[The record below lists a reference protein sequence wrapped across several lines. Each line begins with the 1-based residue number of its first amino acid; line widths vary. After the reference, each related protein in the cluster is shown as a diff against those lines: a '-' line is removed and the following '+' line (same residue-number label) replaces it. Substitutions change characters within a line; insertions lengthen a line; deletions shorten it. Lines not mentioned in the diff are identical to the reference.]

1 MKPLS
6 FTTQKS
12 PPCILFCLPYETS
25 NFQLLSPALAT
36 IVSFYQVYHFM
47 DDIDIE
53 IPKYF
58 ICPIS
63 LQIMKDP
70 VTAITGITYDRES
83 IEQWLL
89 KGRSTNCP
97 VTQQPLPTFSD
108 LTPNHTLR
116 RLIQAWCSENASLGV
131 DRIPTPKPS
140 IDRFHFLKLIKELQH
155 PDSKMKA
162 LKELD
167 LLATKNDRN
176 RKYMVEAGVPKAML
190 SFIVNCYKEDCVN
203 GLQEALNVLS
213 LIRIPSSEAKLLPKE
228 NDLIIKS
235 LIWVL
240 GCEFRTQAMVK
251 SHAFSALKTIIET
264 ASPVLLQRLEPKF
277 FAAVVGV
284 LKQGTKRVS
293 QQGIN
298 SALHVLLDACPWGRN
313 RLMMVET
320 GAVSAL
326 IELELGS
333 PERKTTELIL
343 GILFHLCSCA
353 DGRAEFLNHKAGMAV
368 VTKRIM
374 RVSPAADDRGVLI
387 LSLISKF
394 SASSWVVH
402 EMLDVGA
409 VTKLCMLLQMDC
421 ATYLKDK
428 ALGILRSHSSDWL
441 KLPCIDKTLLT
452 RYIK

>member
-1 MKPLS
+1 MLP
-6 FTTQKS
+6 
-12 PPCILFCLPYETS
+12 IGGFC
-25 NFQLLSPALAT
+25 QL
-36 IVSFYQVYHFM
+36 YFM
-47 DDIDIE
+47 EDIDVE
-53 IPKYF
+53 VPKYF

-63 LQIMKDP
+63 FQIMRDP

-89 KGRSTNCP
+89 KGKSTNCP
-97 VTQQPLPTFSD
+97 VTQQPLPTVSD

-116 RLIQAWCSENASLGV
+116 RLIQAWCNENASLGV

-140 IDRFHFLKLIKELQH
+140 IDKFHFLKLIKQLQH

-167 LLATKNDRN
+167 LLAVKNERN

-190 SFIVNCYKEDCVN
+190 SFIVNCFKEDCVS
-203 GLQEALNVLS
+203 GLEEALSVLF
-213 LIRIPSSEAKLLPKE
+213 LIRIPSAEANLLPKQ
-228 NDLIIKS
+228 NDQIIKS

-240 GCEFRTQAMVK
+240 GCEFNTQVMAK
-251 SHAFSALKTIIET
+251 SHAVSALKSIIEI
-264 ASPVLLQRLEPKF
+264 SVVLERLEPKF
-277 FAAVVGV
+277 FEMIVGV
-284 LKQGTKRVS
+284 LKQCTTRIT

-313 RLMMVET
+313 RLMMVES

-333 PERKTTELIL
+333 PEKRTTELIL

-353 DGRAEFLNHKAGMAV
+353 DGRAEFLRHKGGIAV

-374 RVSPAADDRGVLI
+374 RVSPAADDRAVLI

-394 SASSWVVH
+394 SATSWVVH
-402 EMLDVGA
+402 EMLEVGT
-409 VTKLCMLLQMDC
+409 VTKLCMLLQLDC
-421 ATYLKDK
+421 ATYLKEK
-428 ALGILRSHSSDWL
+428 TTEILRSHSDDWL
-441 KLPCIDKTLLT
+441 KFPCIDKSVLT

>member
-1 MKPLS
+1 M
-6 FTTQKS
+6 
-12 PPCILFCLPYETS
+12 E
-25 NFQLLSPALAT
+25 
-36 IVSFYQVYHFM
+36 
-47 DDIDIE
+47 DIDVE
-53 IPKYF
+53 VPKYF

-63 LQIMKDP
+63 LQIMRDP

-89 KGRSTNCP
+89 KGKSTNCP
-97 VTQQPLPTFSD
+97 VTQQPLPTVSD

-116 RLIQAWCSENASLGV
+116 RLIQAWCNENASLGV
-131 DRIPTPKPS
+131 DQIPTPKPS
-140 IDRFHFLKLIKELQH
+140 IDKFHFLKLIKQLQH

-167 LLATKNDRN
+167 LLAAKNERN

-190 SFIVNCYKEDCVN
+190 SFIVDCFKEDCVS
-203 GLQEALNVLS
+203 GLEEALSVLF
-213 LIRIPSSEAKLLPKE
+213 LIRIPSAEAKLLPKQ
-228 NDLIIKS
+228 NDQIIKS

-240 GCEFRTQAMVK
+240 GCEFNTQVMVK
-251 SHAFSALKTIIET
+251 SHAVSALKSIIET
-264 ASPVLLQRLEPKF
+264 ASSVVLERLEPKF
-277 FAAVVGV
+277 FEMIVGV
-284 LKQGTKRVS
+284 LKQCTTRIT

-313 RLMMVET
+313 RLMMVES

-333 PERKTTELIL
+333 PEKRTTELIL

-353 DGRAEFLNHKAGMAV
+353 DGRAEFLRHKGGIAV

-374 RVSPAADDRGVLI
+374 RVSPAADDRAVLI

-394 SASSWVVH
+394 SATSWVVH
-402 EMLDVGA
+402 EMLEVGTVA
-409 VTKLCMLLQMDC
+409 KLCMLLQLDC
-421 ATYLKDK
+421 ATYLKEK
-428 ALGILRSHSSDWL
+428 TMEVLRSHSDDWL
-441 KLPCIDKTLLT
+441 KFPCIDKTVLT

>member
-1 MKPLS
+1 M
-6 FTTQKS
+6 
-12 PPCILFCLPYETS
+12 E
-25 NFQLLSPALAT
+25 
-36 IVSFYQVYHFM
+36 
-47 DDIDIE
+47 DIDVE
-53 IPKYF
+53 VPKYF

-63 LQIMKDP
+63 LQIMRDP

-89 KGRSTNCP
+89 KGKSTNCP
-97 VTQQPLPTFSD
+97 VTQQPLPTVSD

-116 RLIQAWCSENASLGV
+116 RLIQAWCNENASLGV

-140 IDRFHFLKLIKELQH
+140 IDKFHFLKLIKQLQH

-167 LLATKNDRN
+167 FLAAKNERN

-190 SFIVNCYKEDCVN
+190 SFIVNCFKEDCVS
-203 GLQEALNVLS
+203 GLEEALSVLF
-213 LIRIPSSEAKLLPKE
+213 LIRIPSAEAKLLPKQ
-228 NDLIIKS
+228 NDQIIKS

-240 GCEFRTQAMVK
+240 GCELNTQVMVK
-251 SHAFSALKTIIET
+251 SHAVSALKSIIET
-264 ASPVLLQRLEPKF
+264 ASSVVLERLEPKF
-277 FAAVVGV
+277 FEMIVGV
-284 LKQGTKRVS
+284 LKQCTTRIT

-313 RLMMVET
+313 RLMMVES

-333 PERKTTELIL
+333 PEKRTTELIL

-353 DGRAEFLNHKAGMAV
+353 DGRAEFLRHKGGIAV

-374 RVSPAADDRGVLI
+374 RVSPAADDRAVLI

-394 SASSWVVH
+394 SATSWVVH
-402 EMLDVGA
+402 EMLEVGT
-409 VTKLCMLLQMDC
+409 VTKLCMLLQLDC
-421 ATYLKDK
+421 ATYLKEK
-428 ALGILRSHSSDWL
+428 TMEILRSHSDDWL
-441 KLPCIDKTLLT
+441 KFPCMDKTVLT

>member
-1 MKPLS
+1 MEDLDV
-6 FTTQKS
+6 
-12 PPCILFCLPYETS
+12 E
-25 NFQLLSPALAT
+25 
-36 IVSFYQVYHFM
+36 V
-47 DDIDIE
+47 
-53 IPKYF
+53 PKYF

-63 LQIMKDP
+63 LQIMRDP

-89 KGRSTNCP
+89 KGKSTNCP
-97 VTQQPLPTFSD
+97 VTQQPLPTVSD

-116 RLIQAWCSENASLGV
+116 RLIQAWCNENASLGV

-140 IDRFHFLKLIKELQH
+140 INKFHFLKLIKQLQH

-167 LLATKNDRN
+167 LLAVKNERN

-190 SFIVNCYKEDCVN
+190 SFIVNCFKEDCVS
-203 GLQEALNVLS
+203 GLEEALSVLF
-213 LIRIPSSEAKLLPKE
+213 LIRIPSAEANLLPKQ
-228 NDLIIKS
+228 NDQIIKS

-240 GCEFRTQAMVK
+240 GCEFNTQVMAK
-251 SHAFSALKTIIET
+251 SHAVSALKSIIET
-264 ASPVLLQRLEPKF
+264 ASSVVLERLEPKF
-277 FAAVVGV
+277 FEMIVGV
-284 LKQGTKRVS
+284 LKQCTTRIT

-313 RLMMVET
+313 RLMMVES

-333 PERKTTELIL
+333 PEKRTTELIL

-353 DGRAEFLNHKAGMAV
+353 DGRAEFLRHKGGIAV

-374 RVSPAADDRGVLI
+374 RVSPAADDRAVLI

-394 SASSWVVH
+394 SATSWVVH
-402 EMLDVGA
+402 EMLEVGT
-409 VTKLCMLLQMDC
+409 VTNLCMLLQLDC
-421 ATYLKDK
+421 ATYLKEK
-428 ALGILRSHSSDWL
+428 TMEILRSHSDDWL
-441 KLPCIDKTLLT
+441 KFPCIDKSVLT

>member
-1 MKPLS
+1 M
-6 FTTQKS
+6 
-12 PPCILFCLPYETS
+12 ED
-25 NFQLLSPALAT
+25 
-36 IVSFYQVYHFM
+36 M
-47 DDIDIE
+47 DVE
-53 IPKYF
+53 VPKYF

-63 LQIMKDP
+63 LQIMRDP

-89 KGRSTNCP
+89 KGKSTNCP
-97 VTQQPLPTFSD
+97 VTQQPLPTVSD

-116 RLIQAWCSENASLGV
+116 RLIQAWCNENASLGV

-140 IDRFHFLKLIKELQH
+140 IDKFHFLKLIKQLQH

-167 LLATKNDRN
+167 LLAAKNERN

-190 SFIVNCYKEDCVN
+190 SFIVDCFKEDCVS
-203 GLQEALNVLS
+203 GLEEALSVLF
-213 LIRIPSSEAKLLPKE
+213 LIRIPSDEAKLLPKQ
-228 NDLIIKS
+228 NDQIIKS

-240 GCEFRTQAMVK
+240 GCEFNTQVMVK
-251 SHAFSALKTIIET
+251 SHAVSALKSIIET
-264 ASPVLLQRLEPKF
+264 ASSVVLERLEPKF
-277 FAAVVGV
+277 FEMIVGV
-284 LKQGTKRVS
+284 LKQCTTRIT

-313 RLMMVET
+313 RLMMVES

-333 PERKTTELIL
+333 PEKRTTELIL

-353 DGRAEFLNHKAGMAV
+353 DGRAEFLRHKGGIAV

-374 RVSPAADDRGVLI
+374 RVSPAADDRAVLI

-394 SASSWVVH
+394 SATSWVVH
-402 EMLDVGA
+402 EMLEVGT
-409 VTKLCMLLQMDC
+409 VTKLCMLLQLDC
-421 ATYLKDK
+421 ATYLKEK
-428 ALGILRSHSSDWL
+428 TMEVLRSHSDDWL
-441 KLPCIDKTLLT
+441 KFPCIDKTVLT

>member
-1 MKPLS
+1 M
-6 FTTQKS
+6 
-12 PPCILFCLPYETS
+12 E
-25 NFQLLSPALAT
+25 
-36 IVSFYQVYHFM
+36 
-47 DDIDIE
+47 DIDVE
-53 IPKYF
+53 VPKYF

-63 LQIMKDP
+63 LQIMRDP

-89 KGRSTNCP
+89 KGKSTNCP
-97 VTQQPLPTFSD
+97 VTQQPLPTVSD

-116 RLIQAWCSENASLGV
+116 RLIQAWCNENASLGV

-140 IDRFHFLKLIKELQH
+140 IDKFHFLKLIKQLQH

-167 LLATKNDRN
+167 LLAAKNERN

-190 SFIVNCYKEDCVN
+190 SFIVNCFKEDCVS
-203 GLQEALNVLS
+203 GLEEALSVLF
-213 LIRIPSSEAKLLPKE
+213 LIRIPSAEAKLLPKQ
-228 NDLIIKS
+228 NDQIIKS

-240 GCEFRTQAMVK
+240 GCEFNTQVMVK
-251 SHAFSALKTIIET
+251 SHAVSALKSIIET
-264 ASPVLLQRLEPKF
+264 ASSVVLERLEPKF
-277 FAAVVGV
+277 FEMIVGV
-284 LKQGTKRVS
+284 LKQCTTRIT

-313 RLMMVET
+313 RLMMVES

-333 PERKTTELIL
+333 PEKRTTELIL

-353 DGRAEFLNHKAGMAV
+353 DGRAEFLRHKGGIAV

-374 RVSPAADDRGVLI
+374 RVSPAADDRAVLI

-394 SASSWVVH
+394 SATSWVVH
-402 EMLDVGA
+402 EMLEVGT
-409 VTKLCMLLQMDC
+409 VTKLCMLLQLDC
-421 ATYLKDK
+421 ATYLKEK
-428 ALGILRSHSSDWL
+428 TMEILRSHSDDWL
-441 KLPCIDKTLLT
+441 KFPCIDKTVLT

>member
-1 MKPLS
+1 M
-6 FTTQKS
+6 
-12 PPCILFCLPYETS
+12 E
-25 NFQLLSPALAT
+25 
-36 IVSFYQVYHFM
+36 
-47 DDIDIE
+47 DIDVE
-53 IPKYF
+53 VPKYF

-63 LQIMKDP
+63 LQIMRDP

-89 KGRSTNCP
+89 KGKSTNCP
-97 VTQQPLPTFSD
+97 VTQQPLPTVSD

-116 RLIQAWCSENASLGV
+116 RLIQAWCNENASLGV

-140 IDRFHFLKLIKELQH
+140 IDKFHFLKLIKQLQH
-155 PDSKMKA
+155 PDSKLKA

-167 LLATKNDRN
+167 LLAAKNERN

-190 SFIVNCYKEDCVN
+190 SFIVNCFKEDCVS
-203 GLQEALNVLS
+203 GLEEALSVLF
-213 LIRIPSSEAKLLPKE
+213 LIRIPSAEAKLLPKQ
-228 NDLIIKS
+228 NDQIIKS

-240 GCEFRTQAMVK
+240 GCEFNTQVMVK
-251 SHAFSALKTIIET
+251 SHAVSALKSIIET
-264 ASPVLLQRLEPKF
+264 ASSVVLERLEPKF
-277 FAAVVGV
+277 FEMIVGV
-284 LKQGTKRVS
+284 LKQCTTRIT

-313 RLMMVET
+313 RLMMVES

-333 PERKTTELIL
+333 PEKRTTELIL

-353 DGRAEFLNHKAGMAV
+353 DGRAEFLRHKGGIAV

-374 RVSPAADDRGVLI
+374 RVSPAADDRAVLI

-394 SASSWVVH
+394 SATSWVVH
-402 EMLDVGA
+402 EMLEVGT
-409 VTKLCMLLQMDC
+409 VTKLCMLLQLDC
-421 ATYLKDK
+421 ATYLKEK
-428 ALGILRSHSSDWL
+428 TMEILRSHSDDWL
-441 KLPCIDKTLLT
+441 KFPCIDKTVLT

>member
-1 MKPLS
+1 M
-6 FTTQKS
+6 
-12 PPCILFCLPYETS
+12 E
-25 NFQLLSPALAT
+25 
-36 IVSFYQVYHFM
+36 
-47 DDIDIE
+47 DIDVE
-53 IPKYF
+53 VPKYF

-63 LQIMKDP
+63 FQIMRDP

-89 KGRSTNCP
+89 KGKSTNCP
-97 VTQQPLPTFSD
+97 VTQQPLPTVSD

-116 RLIQAWCSENASLGV
+116 RLIQAWCNENASLGV

-140 IDRFHFLKLIKELQH
+140 IDKFHFLKLIKQLQH

-167 LLATKNDRN
+167 LLAVKNERN

-190 SFIVNCYKEDCVN
+190 SFIVNCFKEDCVS
-203 GLQEALNVLS
+203 GLEEALSVLF
-213 LIRIPSSEAKLLPKE
+213 LIRIPSAEANLLPKQ
-228 NDLIIKS
+228 NDQIIKS

-240 GCEFRTQAMVK
+240 GCEFNTQVMAK
-251 SHAFSALKTIIET
+251 SHAVSALKSIIET
-264 ASPVLLQRLEPKF
+264 ASSVVLERLEPKF
-277 FAAVVGV
+277 FEMIVGV
-284 LKQGTKRVS
+284 LKQCTTRIT

-313 RLMMVET
+313 RLMMVES

-333 PERKTTELIL
+333 PEKRTTELIL

-353 DGRAEFLNHKAGMAV
+353 DGRAEFLRHKGGIAV

-374 RVSPAADDRGVLI
+374 RVSPAADDRAVLI

-394 SASSWVVH
+394 SATSWVVH
-402 EMLDVGA
+402 EMLEVGT
-409 VTKLCMLLQMDC
+409 VTKLCMLLQLDC
-421 ATYLKDK
+421 ATYLKEK
-428 ALGILRSHSSDWL
+428 TMEILRSHSDDWL
-441 KLPCIDKTLLT
+441 KFPCIDKSVLT

>member
-1 MKPLS
+1 M
-6 FTTQKS
+6 
-12 PPCILFCLPYETS
+12 E
-25 NFQLLSPALAT
+25 
-36 IVSFYQVYHFM
+36 
-47 DDIDIE
+47 DIDVE
-53 IPKYF
+53 VPKYF

-63 LQIMKDP
+63 LQIMRDP

-97 VTQQPLPTFSD
+97 VTQQPLPTLSD

-116 RLIQAWCSENASLGV
+116 RLIQAWCNENASLGV

-140 IDRFHFLKLIKELQH
+140 IDKFHFLRIIKELQH

-167 LLATKNDRN
+167 LLAAKNERN

-190 SFIVNCYKEDCVN
+190 SFIVNCFKEDCVS
-203 GLQEALNVLS
+203 GLEEALSVLF
-213 LIRIPSSEAKLLPKE
+213 LIRIPSAEAKVLPKQ
-228 NDLIIKS
+228 NDEIIKS

-240 GCEFRTQAMVK
+240 GSEFKTQVMVK
-251 SHAFSALKTIIET
+251 SHAVSAVKSIIET
-264 ASPVLLQRLEPKF
+264 ASSVVLERLEPKF
-277 FAAVVGV
+277 FEMIVGF
-284 LKQGTKRVS
+284 LKQCTTRMS

-313 RLMMVET
+313 RLMMVES

-333 PERKTTELIL
+333 PEKRTTELIL

-353 DGRAEFLNHKAGMAV
+353 DGRAEFLRHKGGIAV

-374 RVSPAADDRGVLI
+374 RVSPAADDRAVLI

-394 SASSWVVH
+394 SATSWVVH
-402 EMLDVGA
+402 EMLEVGT
-409 VTKLCMLLQMDC
+409 VIKLCMLLQLDC
-421 ATYLKDK
+421 ATYLKEK
-428 ALGILRSHSSDWL
+428 TTEILRSHSDHWF
-441 KLPCIDKTLLT
+441 KFPCIDKTVFT

>member
-1 MKPLS
+1 M
-6 FTTQKS
+6 
-12 PPCILFCLPYETS
+12 E
-25 NFQLLSPALAT
+25 
-36 IVSFYQVYHFM
+36 
-47 DDIDIE
+47 DIDVE
-53 IPKYF
+53 VPKYF

-63 LQIMKDP
+63 LQIMRDP

-89 KGRSTNCP
+89 KGKSTNCP
-97 VTQQPLPTFSD
+97 VTQQPLPTVSD

-116 RLIQAWCSENASLGV
+116 RLIQAWCNENASLGV

-140 IDRFHFLKLIKELQH
+140 IDKFHFLKLIKQLQH

-167 LLATKNDRN
+167 LLAAKNERN

-190 SFIVNCYKEDCVN
+190 SFIVNCFKEDCVS
-203 GLQEALNVLS
+203 GLEEALSVLF
-213 LIRIPSSEAKLLPKE
+213 LIRIPSTEAKLLPKQ
-228 NDLIIKS
+228 NDQIIKS

-240 GCEFRTQAMVK
+240 GCEFNTQVMVK
-251 SHAFSALKTIIET
+251 SHAVSALKSIIET
-264 ASPVLLQRLEPKF
+264 ASSVVLERLEPKF
-277 FAAVVGV
+277 FEMIVGV
-284 LKQGTKRVS
+284 LKQCTTRIT

-313 RLMMVET
+313 RLMMVES

-333 PERKTTELIL
+333 PEKRTTELIL

-353 DGRAEFLNHKAGMAV
+353 DGRAEFLRHKGGIAV

-374 RVSPAADDRGVLI
+374 RVSPAADDRAVLI

-394 SASSWVVH
+394 SATSWVVH
-402 EMLDVGA
+402 EMLEVGT
-409 VTKLCMLLQMDC
+409 VTKLCMLLQLDC
-421 ATYLKDK
+421 ATYLKEK
-428 ALGILRSHSSDWL
+428 TMEILRSHSDDWL
-441 KLPCIDKTLLT
+441 KFPCIDKTVLT

>member
-1 MKPLS
+1 M
-6 FTTQKS
+6 
-12 PPCILFCLPYETS
+12 E
-25 NFQLLSPALAT
+25 
-36 IVSFYQVYHFM
+36 
-47 DDIDIE
+47 DIDVE
-53 IPKYF
+53 VPKYF

-63 LQIMKDP
+63 FQIMRDP

-89 KGRSTNCP
+89 KGKSTNCP
-97 VTQQPLPTFSD
+97 VTQQPLPTVSD

-116 RLIQAWCSENASLGV
+116 RLIQAWCNENASLGV

-140 IDRFHFLKLIKELQH
+140 IDKFHFLKLIKQLQH

-167 LLATKNDRN
+167 LLAVKNERN

-190 SFIVNCYKEDCVN
+190 SFIVNCFKEDCVS
-203 GLQEALNVLS
+203 GLEEALSVLF
-213 LIRIPSSEAKLLPKE
+213 LIRIPSAEANLLPKQ
-228 NDLIIKS
+228 NDQIIKS

-240 GCEFRTQAMVK
+240 GCEFNTQVMAK
-251 SHAFSALKTIIET
+251 SHAVSALKSIIET
-264 ASPVLLQRLEPKF
+264 ASSVVLERLEPKF
-277 FAAVVGV
+277 FEMIVGV
-284 LKQGTKRVS
+284 LKQCTTRIT

-313 RLMMVET
+313 LLMMVES

-333 PERKTTELIL
+333 PEKRTTELIL

-353 DGRAEFLNHKAGMAV
+353 DGRAEFLRHKGGIAV

-374 RVSPAADDRGVLI
+374 RVSPAADDRAVLI

-394 SASSWVVH
+394 SATSWVVH
-402 EMLDVGA
+402 EMLEVGT
-409 VTKLCMLLQMDC
+409 VTKLCMLLQLDC
-421 ATYLKDK
+421 ATYLKEK
-428 ALGILRSHSSDWL
+428 TMEILRSHSDDWL
-441 KLPCIDKTLLT
+441 KFPCIDKSVLT

>member
-1 MKPLS
+1 M
-6 FTTQKS
+6 
-12 PPCILFCLPYETS
+12 E
-25 NFQLLSPALAT
+25 
-36 IVSFYQVYHFM
+36 
-47 DDIDIE
+47 DIDVE
-53 IPKYF
+53 VPKYF

-63 LQIMKDP
+63 LQIMRDP

-89 KGRSTNCP
+89 KGKSTNCP
-97 VTQQPLPTFSD
+97 VTQQPLPTVSD

-116 RLIQAWCSENASLGV
+116 RLIQAWCNENASLGV

-140 IDRFHFLKLIKELQH
+140 IDKLHFLKLIKQLQH

-167 LLATKNDRN
+167 LLAAKNERN

-190 SFIVNCYKEDCVN
+190 SFIVNCFKEDCVS
-203 GLQEALNVLS
+203 GLEEALSVLF
-213 LIRIPSSEAKLLPKE
+213 LIRIPSAEAKLLPKQ
-228 NDLIIKS
+228 NDQIIKS

-240 GCEFRTQAMVK
+240 GCEFNTQVMVK
-251 SHAFSALKTIIET
+251 SHAVSALKSIIET
-264 ASPVLLQRLEPKF
+264 ASSVVLERLEPKF
-277 FAAVVGV
+277 FEMIVGV
-284 LKQGTKRVS
+284 LKQCTTRIT

-313 RLMMVET
+313 RLMMVES

-333 PERKTTELIL
+333 PEKRTTELIL

-353 DGRAEFLNHKAGMAV
+353 DGRAEFLRHKGGIAV

-374 RVSPAADDRGVLI
+374 RVSPAADDRAVLI

-394 SASSWVVH
+394 SATSWVVH
-402 EMLDVGA
+402 EMLEVGT
-409 VTKLCMLLQMDC
+409 VTKLCMLLQLDC
-421 ATYLKDK
+421 ATYLKEK
-428 ALGILRSHSSDWL
+428 TMEILRSHSDDWL
-441 KLPCIDKTLLT
+441 KFPCIDKTVLT

>member
-1 MKPLS
+1 M
-6 FTTQKS
+6 
-12 PPCILFCLPYETS
+12 E
-25 NFQLLSPALAT
+25 
-36 IVSFYQVYHFM
+36 
-47 DDIDIE
+47 DIDVE
-53 IPKYF
+53 VPKYF

-63 LQIMKDP
+63 LQIMRDP

-89 KGRSTNCP
+89 KGKSTNCP
-97 VTQQPLPTFSD
+97 VTQQPLPTVSD

-116 RLIQAWCSENASLGV
+116 RLIQAWCNENASLGV

-140 IDRFHFLKLIKELQH
+140 IDKFHFLKLIKQLQH

-167 LLATKNDRN
+167 LLAVKNERN

-190 SFIVNCYKEDCVN
+190 SFIVNCFKEDCVS
-203 GLQEALNVLS
+203 GLEEALSVLF
-213 LIRIPSSEAKLLPKE
+213 LIRIPSAEANLLPKQ
-228 NDLIIKS
+228 NDQIIKS

-240 GCEFRTQAMVK
+240 GCEFNTQVMAK
-251 SHAFSALKTIIET
+251 SHAVSALKSIIET
-264 ASPVLLQRLEPKF
+264 ASSVVLERLEPKF
-277 FAAVVGV
+277 FEMIVGV
-284 LKQGTKRVS
+284 LKQCTTRIT

-313 RLMMVET
+313 LLMMVES

-333 PERKTTELIL
+333 PEKRTTELIL

-353 DGRAEFLNHKAGMAV
+353 DGRAEFLRHKGGIAV

-374 RVSPAADDRGVLI
+374 RVSPAADDRAVLI

-394 SASSWVVH
+394 SATSWVVH
-402 EMLDVGA
+402 EMLEVGT
-409 VTKLCMLLQMDC
+409 VTKLCMLLQLDC
-421 ATYLKDK
+421 ATYLKEK
-428 ALGILRSHSSDWL
+428 TMEILRSHSDDWL
-441 KLPCIDKTLLT
+441 KFPCIDKTVLT
-452 RYIK
+452 RFIDLTNCFSSSNIIKTLK

>member
-1 MKPLS
+1 M
-6 FTTQKS
+6 
-12 PPCILFCLPYETS
+12 E
-25 NFQLLSPALAT
+25 
-36 IVSFYQVYHFM
+36 
-47 DDIDIE
+47 DIDVE
-53 IPKYF
+53 VPKYF

-63 LQIMKDP
+63 FQIMRDP

-89 KGRSTNCP
+89 KGKSTNCP
-97 VTQQPLPTFSD
+97 VTQQPLPTVSD

-116 RLIQAWCSENASLGV
+116 RLIQAWCNENASLGV

-140 IDRFHFLKLIKELQH
+140 IDKFHFLKLIKQLQH

-167 LLATKNDRN
+167 LLAVKNERN

-190 SFIVNCYKEDCVN
+190 SFIVNCFKEDCVS
-203 GLQEALNVLS
+203 GLEEALSVLF
-213 LIRIPSSEAKLLPKE
+213 LIRIPSAEANLLPKQ
-228 NDLIIKS
+228 NDQIIKS

-240 GCEFRTQAMVK
+240 GCEFNTQVMAK
-251 SHAFSALKTIIET
+251 SHAVSALKSIIEI
-264 ASPVLLQRLEPKF
+264 SVVLERLEPKF
-277 FAAVVGV
+277 FEMIVGV
-284 LKQGTKRVS
+284 LKQCTTRIT

-313 RLMMVET
+313 RLMMVES

-333 PERKTTELIL
+333 PEKRTTELIL

-353 DGRAEFLNHKAGMAV
+353 DGRAEFLRHKGGIAV

-374 RVSPAADDRGVLI
+374 RVSPAADDRAVLI

-394 SASSWVVH
+394 SATSWVVH
-402 EMLDVGA
+402 EMLEVGT
-409 VTKLCMLLQMDC
+409 VTKLCMLLQLDC
-421 ATYLKDK
+421 ATYLKEK
-428 ALGILRSHSSDWL
+428 TTEILRSHSDDWL
-441 KLPCIDKTLLT
+441 KFPCIDKSVLT

>member
-1 MKPLS
+1 M
-6 FTTQKS
+6 
-12 PPCILFCLPYETS
+12 E
-25 NFQLLSPALAT
+25 
-36 IVSFYQVYHFM
+36 
-47 DDIDIE
+47 DIDVE
-53 IPKYF
+53 VPKYF

-63 LQIMKDP
+63 FQIMRDP

-89 KGRSTNCP
+89 KGKSTNCP
-97 VTQQPLPTFSD
+97 VTQQPLPTVSD

-116 RLIQAWCSENASLGV
+116 RLIQAWCNENASLGV

-140 IDRFHFLKLIKELQH
+140 IDKFHFLKLIKQLQH

-167 LLATKNDRN
+167 LLAVKNERN

-190 SFIVNCYKEDCVN
+190 SFIVNCFKEDCVS
-203 GLQEALNVLS
+203 GLEEALSVLF
-213 LIRIPSSEAKLLPKE
+213 LIRIPSAEANLLPKQ
-228 NDLIIKS
+228 NDQIIKS

-240 GCEFRTQAMVK
+240 GCEFNTQVMAK
-251 SHAFSALKTIIET
+251 SHAVSALKSIIET
-264 ASPVLLQRLEPKF
+264 ASSVVLERLEPKF
-277 FAAVVGV
+277 FEMIVGV
-284 LKQGTKRVS
+284 LKQCTTRIT

-313 RLMMVET
+313 RLMMVES

-333 PERKTTELIL
+333 PEKRTTELIL

-353 DGRAEFLNHKAGMAV
+353 DGRAEFLRHKGGIAV

-374 RVSPAADDRGVLI
+374 RVSPAADDRAVLI

-394 SASSWVVH
+394 SATSWVVH
-402 EMLDVGA
+402 EMLEVGT
-409 VTKLCMLLQMDC
+409 VTKLCMLLQLDC
-421 ATYLKDK
+421 ATYLKEK
-428 ALGILRSHSSDWL
+428 TTEILRSHSDDWL
-441 KLPCIDKTLLT
+441 KFPCIDKSVLT

>member
-1 MKPLS
+1 M
-6 FTTQKS
+6 
-12 PPCILFCLPYETS
+12 LPIGGLC
-25 NFQLLSPALAT
+25 QL
-36 IVSFYQVYHFM
+36 YFM
-47 DDIDIE
+47 EDIDVE
-53 IPKYF
+53 VPKYF

-63 LQIMKDP
+63 LQIMRDP

-89 KGRSTNCP
+89 KGKSTNCP
-97 VTQQPLPTFSD
+97 VTQQPLPTVSD

-116 RLIQAWCSENASLGV
+116 RLIQAWCNENASLGV

-140 IDRFHFLKLIKELQH
+140 IDKFHFLKLIKQLQH

-167 LLATKNDRN
+167 LLAARNERN

-190 SFIVNCYKEDCVN
+190 SFIVNCFKEDCVS
-203 GLQEALNVLS
+203 GLEEALSVLF
-213 LIRIPSSEAKLLPKE
+213 LIRIPSAEAKLLPKQ
-228 NDLIIKS
+228 NDQIIKS

-240 GCEFRTQAMVK
+240 GCEFNTQVMVK
-251 SHAFSALKTIIET
+251 SHAFFEMI
-264 ASPVLLQRLEPKF
+264 
-277 FAAVVGV
+277 VGV
-284 LKQGTKRVS
+284 LKQCTTRIT

-313 RLMMVET
+313 RLMMVES

-333 PERKTTELIL
+333 PEKRTTELIL

-353 DGRAEFLNHKAGMAV
+353 DGRAEFLRHKGGIAV

-374 RVSPAADDRGVLI
+374 RVSPAADDRAVLI

-394 SASSWVVH
+394 SATSWVVH
-402 EMLDVGA
+402 EMLEVGT
-409 VTKLCMLLQMDC
+409 VTKLCMLLQLDC
-421 ATYLKDK
+421 ATYLKEK
-428 ALGILRSHSSDWL
+428 TMEILRSHSDDWL
-441 KLPCIDKTLLT
+441 KFPCIDKTVLT

>member
-1 MKPLS
+1 M
-6 FTTQKS
+6 
-12 PPCILFCLPYETS
+12 E
-25 NFQLLSPALAT
+25 
-36 IVSFYQVYHFM
+36 
-47 DDIDIE
+47 DIDVE
-53 IPKYF
+53 VPKYF

-63 LQIMKDP
+63 LQIMRDP

-97 VTQQPLPTFSD
+97 VTQQPLPTLSD

-116 RLIQAWCSENASLGV
+116 RLIQAWCNENASLGV

-140 IDRFHFLKLIKELQH
+140 IDKFHFLRIIKELQH

-167 LLATKNDRN
+167 LLAAKNERN

-190 SFIVNCYKEDCVN
+190 SFIVNCFKEDCVS
-203 GLQEALNVLS
+203 GLEEALSVLF
-213 LIRIPSSEAKLLPKE
+213 LIRIPSAEAKVLPKQ
-228 NDLIIKS
+228 NDEIIKS

-240 GCEFRTQAMVK
+240 GSEFKTQVMVK
-251 SHAFSALKTIIET
+251 SHAVSAVKSIIET
-264 ASPVLLQRLEPKF
+264 ASSVVLERLEPKF
-277 FAAVVGV
+277 FEMIVGF
-284 LKQGTKRVS
+284 LKQCTTRMS

-313 RLMMVET
+313 RLMMVES
-320 GAVSAL
+320 GAVSTL

-333 PERKTTELIL
+333 PEKRTTELIL

-353 DGRAEFLNHKAGMAV
+353 DGRAEFLRHKGGIAV

-374 RVSPAADDRGVLI
+374 RVSPAADDRAVLI

-394 SASSWVVH
+394 SATSWVVH
-402 EMLDVGA
+402 EMLEVGT
-409 VTKLCMLLQMDC
+409 VIKLCMLLQLDC
-421 ATYLKDK
+421 ATYLKEK
-428 ALGILRSHSSDWL
+428 TTEILRSHSDHWF
-441 KLPCIDKTLLT
+441 KFPCIDKTVFT

>member
-1 MKPLS
+1 M
-6 FTTQKS
+6 
-12 PPCILFCLPYETS
+12 E
-25 NFQLLSPALAT
+25 
-36 IVSFYQVYHFM
+36 
-47 DDIDIE
+47 DIDVE
-53 IPKYF
+53 VPKYF

-63 LQIMKDP
+63 LQIMRDP

-89 KGRSTNCP
+89 KGKSTNCP
-97 VTQQPLPTFSD
+97 VTQQPLPTVSD

-116 RLIQAWCSENASLGV
+116 RLIQAWCNENASLGV

-140 IDRFHFLKLIKELQH
+140 IDKFHFLKLIKQLQH

-167 LLATKNDRN
+167 LLAAKNERN

-190 SFIVNCYKEDCVN
+190 SFIVDCFKEDCVS
-203 GLQEALNVLS
+203 GLEEALSVLF
-213 LIRIPSSEAKLLPKE
+213 LIRIPSAEAKLLPKQ
-228 NDLIIKS
+228 NDQIIKS

-240 GCEFRTQAMVK
+240 GCEFNTQVMVK
-251 SHAFSALKTIIET
+251 SHAVSALKSIIET
-264 ASPVLLQRLEPKF
+264 ASSVVLERLEPKF
-277 FAAVVGV
+277 FEMIVGV
-284 LKQGTKRVS
+284 LKQCTTRIT

-313 RLMMVET
+313 RLMMVES

-333 PERKTTELIL
+333 PEKRTTELIL

-353 DGRAEFLNHKAGMAV
+353 DGRAEFLRHKGGIAV

-374 RVSPAADDRGVLI
+374 RVSPAADDRAVLI

-394 SASSWVVH
+394 SATSWVVH
-402 EMLDVGA
+402 EMLEVGT
-409 VTKLCMLLQMDC
+409 VTKLCMLLQLDC
-421 ATYLKDK
+421 ATYLKEK
-428 ALGILRSHSSDWL
+428 TMEVLRSHSDDWL
-441 KLPCIDKTLLT
+441 KFPCIDKTVLT